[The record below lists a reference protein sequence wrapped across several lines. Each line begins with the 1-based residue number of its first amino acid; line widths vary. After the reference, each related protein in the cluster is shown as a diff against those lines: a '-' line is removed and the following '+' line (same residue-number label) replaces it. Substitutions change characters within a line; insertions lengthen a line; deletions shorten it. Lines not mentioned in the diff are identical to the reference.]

1 MKEANHE
8 VLDRGSLPELLMNRA
23 RLSSDRK
30 LVINAAT
37 GLVAAVSIAILRPP
51 LWSTLS
57 ALACCLCAFGLW
69 GILDREVTEV
79 RPSSK
84 RGLLIARGLVA
95 AAGTLA
101 AIVFGVTLFFAALG
115 PMIS

>member
-84 RGLLIARGLVA
+84 RALLLARGLVA
-95 AAGTLA
+95 AAGTHA
-101 AIVFGVTLFFAALG
+101 AVLFCVTQR
-115 PMIS
+115 I

>member
-1 MKEANHE
+1 MKDANQD

-69 GILDREVTEV
+69 GILDREVGEV
-79 RPSSK
+79 KPSSK
-84 RGLLIARGLVA
+84 RALLIARGLVA

-115 PMIS
+115 PLIS

>member
-1 MKEANHE
+1 MKDANHD
-8 VLDRGSLPELLMNRA
+8 VLDRGSLPQLLMNRA
-23 RLSSDRK
+23 RLASDRK

-51 LWSTLS
+51 LWVTLF
-57 ALACCLCAFGLW
+57 ALACCLGAYGLW
-69 GILDREVTEV
+69 GILDREVAEV
-79 RPSSK
+79 KPSSK
-84 RGLLIARGLVA
+84 RALLIARGLVA
-95 AAGTLA
+95 AAGTIA